1 MSPKQTNYLEGIVSQ
16 RLSESAVKGSIR
28 WYTEDERKSMEL
40 SGLSRFKVPLGIR
53 PNGREIF
60 PIAGASPDDPS
71 NDDGGAGGSGDGG
84 GAGGGSEGQGGDNG
98 GSGDGSGGSGEGADG
113 NKSGSVDKAEYDK
126 VLERMKAADRNA
138 AQALAKLKELEEKDL
153 SEQEKIAKRLPELEE
168 TVSKLTEENK
178 GLKAKVAFL
187 GLDGFS
193 WHDPDVALGQVDLS
207 EAIDAE
213 GNVDKKALKKAA
225 EDLAK
230 NKTFLVKSSGDSGKG
245 GDGKGGNGSG
255 AGGNNG
261 GGSGSSG
268 SNVGGGGKGGTG
280 NGLDENA
287 LRAKYPA
294 LMSH

>member
-1 MSPKQTNYLEGIVSQ
+1 MSSKQTNYLEGIVSQ

-28 WYTEDERKSMEL
+28 WYTEDERNGMMEAR
-40 SGLSRFKVPLGIR
+40 GLTRFTTPLGVR
-53 PNGREIF
+53 PNGKPIF

-71 NDDGGAGGSGDGG
+71 NDDGGTGGSGDNG
-84 GAGGGSEGQGGDNG
+84 GASGGSEGQGGDNG
-98 GSGDGSGGSGEGADG
+98 GSNEGTGGSGEGADG
-113 NKSGSVDKAEYDK
+113 NKSSSVDKAEYDK

-138 AQALAKLKELEEKDL
+138 AAALAKLKELEEKDL
-153 SEQEKIAKRLPELEE
+153 SEQEKIAKRLPELEQ

-225 EDLAK
+225 EALAK
-230 NKTFLVKSSGDSGKG
+230 EKTFLVKSSADNGKG
-245 GDGKGGNGSG
+245 GDGKGGSGGSG
-255 AGGNNG
+255 NG
-261 GGSGSSG
+261 GGQGSSG

-280 NGLDENA
+280 NGLDEVA
-287 LRAKYPA
+287 LRQKYPA
-294 LMSH
+294 LMTH

>member
-1 MSPKQTNYLEGIVSQ
+1 MSQ

-71 NDDGGAGGSGDGG
+71 NNEGGTGGSGDGG
-84 GAGGGSEGQGGDNG
+84 DSGGSEGQGGDNG

-153 SEQEKIAKRLPELEE
+153 SEQEKIAKRLPELEQA
-168 TVSKLTEENK
+168 VSKLTEENK

-230 NKTFLVKSSGDSGKG
+230 NKTFLVKSSAGDGKG
-245 GDGKGGNGSG
+245 GDGKGGQGGSG
-255 AGGNNG
+255 GQ
-261 GGSGSSG
+261 GSSG

-294 LMSH
+294 LMTH

>member
-1 MSPKQTNYLEGIVSQ
+1 VNDLEA
-16 RLSESAVKGSIR
+16 R
-28 WYTEDERKSMEL
+28 
-40 SGLSRFKVPLGIR
+40 GLGRFTTPLGYRRDGSPFYLI
-53 PNGREIF
+53 G
-60 PIAGASPDDPS
+60 GASPDDPS
-71 NDDGGAGGSGDGG
+71 NGGEGGTGGSGDGG
-84 GAGGGSEGQGGDNG
+84 GSGGSEGQGGDNG

-113 NKSGSVDKAEYDK
+113 NKSGTVDKAEYDK

-168 TVSKLTEENK
+168 TVSKLAEENK

-213 GNVDKKALKKAA
+213 GNVDKTALKKAA
-225 EDLAK
+225 EKLAK
-230 NKTFLVKSSGDSGKG
+230 EKTFLVKSANDDKGGSGGKG
-245 GDGKGGNGSG
+245 GQ
-255 AGGNNG
+255 G
-261 GGSGSSG
+261 GGSGQGSSG
-268 SNVGGGGKGGTG
+268 SNVGSGGKGGTG
-280 NGLDENA
+280 NGNDEA
-287 LRAKYPA
+287 SLRQKYPA

>member
-1 MSPKQTNYLEGIVSQ
+1 MSSKQTNYLEGIVSQ
-16 RLSESAVKGSIR
+16 RLSESAVNDLEAR
-28 WYTEDERKSMEL
+28 
-40 SGLSRFKVPLGIR
+40 GLGRFTTPLGYRRDGSPFYLI
-53 PNGREIF
+53 G
-60 PIAGASPDDPS
+60 GASPDDPS
-71 NDDGGAGGSGDGG
+71 NDDGTGAGGNGDGG
-84 GAGGGSEGQGGDNG
+84 GAGGSEGQGGDNG
-98 GSGDGSGGSGEGADG
+98 GSGDGTGGSGEGAGG
-113 NKSGSVDKAEYDK
+113 NDSATIAKAEYDK

-153 SEQEKIAKRLPELEE
+153 SEQEKIAKRLPELEQ

-213 GNVDKKALKKAA
+213 GNINKTALKKAA
-225 EDLAK
+225 ESLAK
-230 NKTFLVKSSGDSGKG
+230 EKSFLVKSANDQGSGGGKG
-245 GDGKGGNGSG
+245 GQGGGQ
-255 AGGNNG
+255 NG
-261 GGSGSSG
+261 GGQGSSG

-280 NGLDENA
+280 NGLDEAA

-294 LMSH
+294 LARH